1 MYGNSSLR
9 RWKLLR
15 IESSA
20 HFGYV
25 HGRRSMVASRVECE
39 RRAAESAPNWH
50 QRAYD
55 SSLRPP
61 MWPPMSCDQKKQP
74 TLPAVLVKGTSK
86 ASVSQFVLASPEKWI
101 GWRWSPKPA
110 HLEKLAPRW
119 LLLVV

>member
-1 MYGNSSLR
+1 MYGNNSLR

-50 QRAYD
+50 QRAR
-55 SSLRPP
+55 STSLRPP
-61 MWPPMSCDQKKQP
+61 MWPPMSFGEEKQP
-74 TLPAVLVKGTSK
+74 TLPAVLAVETSN
-86 ASVSQFVLASPEKWI
+86 ASVFQFVCEAEAKWMVE
-101 GWRWSPKPA
+101 P
-110 HLEKLAPRW
+110 
-119 LLLVV
+119 